1 MKRERRKRSDF
12 ITIIKNPITLYCY
25 EILHSDPSSARPM
38 QGRPEVAAMYRV
50 LLGVTAF
57 GARSRTGLSDEGVGT
72 GNNREAKVAGLV
84 PAGTKAGRNLREEK
98 GRAGGDRVADKTKEA
113 SIHRGCRC
121 SLMA

>member
-12 ITIIKNPITLYCY
+12 IIIIKNPITLYCY

-57 GARSRTGLSDEGVGT
+57 DACIDNRIKRDGGVGT
-72 GNNREAKVAGLV
+72 GNNRE
-84 PAGTKAGRNLREEK
+84 
-98 GRAGGDRVADKTKEA
+98 GGWTSA
-113 SIHRGCRC
+113 SRHQ
-121 SLMA
+121 SWP

>member
-1 MKRERRKRSDF
+1 MLAL
-12 ITIIKNPITLYCY
+12 I
-25 EILHSDPSSARPM
+25 
-38 QGRPEVAAMYRV
+38 
-50 LLGVTAF
+50 
-57 GARSRTGLSDEGVGT
+57 TGLSAMAEWVRGII
-72 GNNREAKVAGLV
+72 EKVAGLV